1 MKWYWVIF
9 LAGFGLYV
17 LVLIPGL
24 LPDSVDVVV
33 TILSG
38 VSMISVGVFGFDTT
52 YVDRRLAI
60 LMIIL
65 SLVMLVAGIVLAHQ
79 GHVYT
84 LLLLSVPAIGLGLF
98 GMRNLID
105 KREKRD

>member
-1 MKWYWVIF
+1 MKWHWIIL

-17 LVLIPGL
+17 LVLIPGIL
-24 LPDSVDVVV
+24 QHHVDVAV

-38 VSMISVGVFGFDTT
+38 ISMISVAVFGFDTAH
-52 YVDRRLAI
+52 VDWRLAI

-79 GHVYT
+79 GHVYI
-84 LLLLSVPAIGLGLF
+84 LLLLSVLASGLGIF
-98 GMRNLID
+98 GWRKLIN
-105 KREKRD
+105 KGET

>member
-65 SLVMLVAGIVLAHQ
+65 SLVMLAAGIVLAHQ
-79 GHVYT
+79 GHVYI